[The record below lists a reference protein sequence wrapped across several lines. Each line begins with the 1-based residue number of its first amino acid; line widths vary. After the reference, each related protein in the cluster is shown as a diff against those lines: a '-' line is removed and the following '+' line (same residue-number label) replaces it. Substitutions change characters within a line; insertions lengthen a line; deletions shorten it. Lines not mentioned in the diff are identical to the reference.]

1 MDIQW
6 EPFQL
11 PNIPLYRTK
20 LDDVTM
26 DYLWSC
32 VKQAEKDNVD
42 SSNDYSHR
50 LAGNISGSLGL
61 KDKDN
66 HFLDTVVGPLTGR
79 IIKEDP
85 KNFAP
90 PIEVE
95 YGVHQDKYKTEFMM
109 NWWVNYQ
116 YQTEFNPLH
125 AHAGITSFVIWLK
138 VPTTA
143 DEQHNLPFHSDAA
156 SDFQFTYTNIL
167 GTVTSLPVFMDPAIE
182 GCMMV
187 FPSTLSHQVHP
198 FYGTD
203 ESRIS
208 IAGNVLT
215 TMVELQKD

>member
-1 MDIQW
+1 M
-6 EPFQL
+6 
-11 PNIPLYRTK
+11 
-20 LDDVTM
+20 
-26 DYLWSC
+26 
-32 VKQAEKDNVD
+32 
-42 SSNDYSHR
+42 
-50 LAGNISGSLGL
+50 
-61 KDKDN
+61 
-66 HFLDTVVGPLTGR
+66 
-79 IIKEDP
+79 
-85 KNFAP
+85 
-90 PIEVE
+90 
-95 YGVHQDKYKTEFMM
+95 
-109 NWWVNYQ
+109 
-116 YQTEFNPLH
+116 
-125 AHAGITSFVIWLK
+125 K

-167 GTVTSLPVFMDPAIE
+167 GTVTSLPVFMDPEIE

>member
-66 HFLDTVVGPLTGR
+66 HSSLSTNPSHNNGKIL
-79 IIKEDP
+79 K
-85 KNFAP
+85 
-90 PIEVE
+90 PI
-95 YGVHQDKYKTEFMM
+95 GQ
-109 NWWVNYQ
+109 
-116 YQTEFNPLH
+116 
-125 AHAGITSFVIWLK
+125 
-138 VPTTA
+138 
-143 DEQHNLPFHSDAA
+143 
-156 SDFQFTYTNIL
+156 
-167 GTVTSLPVFMDPAIE
+167 
-182 GCMMV
+182 
-187 FPSTLSHQVHP
+187 
-198 FYGTD
+198 
-203 ESRIS
+203 
-208 IAGNVLT
+208 
-215 TMVELQKD
+215 